1 MTVTLVPCSVATA
14 RAVLA
19 GDLTGLAGL
28 TAGRGWPHAD
38 TVDALRPYAEYGS
51 DDVPGPFLVVL
62 GTGEVVGDCGW
73 YGPPG
78 ADGEVEIGYGL
89 AAPYRGRGI
98 GTDAVT
104 ALLAWVTAQPGVR
117 RVVAETD
124 ATNTA
129 SRRLLERLG
138 CALAE
143 TGETT
148 VRYAIDA
155 GAI

>member
-1 MTVTLVPCSVATA
+1 
-14 RAVLA
+14 
-19 GDLTGLAGL
+19 
-28 TAGRGWPHAD
+28 
-38 TVDALRPYAEYGS
+38 
-51 DDVPGPFLVVL
+51 
-62 GTGEVVGDCGW
+62 VVGDCGW

-78 ADGEVEIGYGL
+78 PDGDVEIGYGL

-98 GTDAVT
+98 GSAAVT
-104 ALLAWVTAQPGVR
+104 ALLDWLATQPGVA

-138 CALAE
+138 FVLAE

-148 VRYAIDA
+148 VRYARPVA
-155 GAI
+155 GICPPRST